1 MMDRRMLRQVLQE
14 LLEND
19 LGKRFGALED
29 GALLREELG
38 LDSVALVNL
47 VVQIQ
52 DHFQVFLT
60 NEELESVACVGDLL
74 DLLQRKRGGLA
85 QAG

>member
-1 MMDRRMLRQVLQE
+1 MDRRMLRHVLQE
-14 LLEND
+14 LLESD
-19 LGKRFGALED
+19 LGKKFGALED
-29 GALLREELG
+29 DALLREELG

-60 NEELESVACVGDLL
+60 NEELESASRVGQLL
-74 DLLQRKRGGLA
+74 DLLQRKVSGLSR
-85 QAG
+85 AG